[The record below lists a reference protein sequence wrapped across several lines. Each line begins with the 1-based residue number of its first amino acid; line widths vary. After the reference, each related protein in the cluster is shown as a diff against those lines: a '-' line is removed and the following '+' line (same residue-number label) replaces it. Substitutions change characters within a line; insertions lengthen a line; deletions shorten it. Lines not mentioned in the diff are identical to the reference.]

1 MLRIF
6 FLSLA
11 LVLAAPLA
19 AQEKKDTKKDQAK
32 KPTAQQQRHADCNRK
47 STAKKLKGEERKQ
60 FMTECLKT

>member
-6 FLSLA
+6 LLSFS

-19 AQEKKDTKKDQAK
+19 AQEQKKDQAK

-47 STAKKLKGEERKQ
+47 STAKKLKGEARKQ

>member
-19 AQEKKDTKKDQAK
+19 AQEKKDKKEQAK
-32 KPTAQQQRHADCNRK
+32 KPTAQQQRHAECNRK
-47 STAKKLKGEERKQ
+47 SAQKKLSGEERKQ